1 MINIEGNSSGYV
13 QNVKE
18 NLLSPSH
25 NIVFISKRFD
35 DDLIS
40 MNDSLL
46 RNTYVGVYMEF
57 ENNVSLSGI
66 TTPERYSTFYDI
78 TDNSSDVSDWTSL
91 NPHPMVNI

>member
-1 MINIEGNSSGYV
+1 MSTRSYYLHLIILSLS
-13 QNVKE
+13 QND
-18 NLLSPSH
+18 LP
-25 NIVFISKRFD
+25 

-40 MNDSLL
+40 INDSLL
-46 RNTYVGVYMEF
+46 RNTYVGEYMEF

-66 TTPERYSTFYDI
+66 TTPKRNSTFYDI